1 MPSTKLLACGV
12 SGEIGGTAGLA
23 LVLAVKFWDAR
34 AARVKR
40 ATFETRINL
49 NLSKRN

>member
-1 MPSTKLLACGV
+1 MEGA
-12 SGEIGGTAGLA
+12 AGAA

-40 ATFETRINL
+40 ATFETRINV
-49 NLSKRN
+49 NLPRRN